1 MNRMYAFI
9 SEQFKLKDDYTTKED
24 MTFWQYDLSQN
35 PKNLT
40 LKKDSSVK
48 VLDCSTQWWKV
59 KHKIGTGYA
68 SRYHFTKRYA
78 ELYERKDW
86 YFGELP
92 REE

>member
-1 MNRMYAFI
+1 M
-9 SEQFKLKDDYTTKED
+9 SL
-24 MTFWQYDLSQN
+24 WQYNLSQN

-40 LKKDSSVK
+40 IKKDSVVK
-48 VLDCSTQWWKV
+48 VLDCSTKWWKV
-59 KHKIGTGYA
+59 RHKIGTGYA

-92 REE
+92 REECEKALNEVFNKEGLS